1 MILPRTTSA
10 QPPVEHQAGPMAS
23 REKTAST
30 VPRGTT
36 AGAANGPETRRE
48 TAEAADPRR
57 LLIYAAGI
65 AVLAGVLRWVAAG
78 DDFWQ
83 DEIWS
88 WVRTIQYPSTLK
100 LLFVNDENNH
110 ILNSWF
116 MTWLGPDRFWFYYRL
131 PNVIAGTGSVLLAG
145 WINRR
150 RGAAA
155 VLAGMTLLGA
165 SYLLV
170 HYSSEARGYG
180 LVVFFSLLAF
190 ALLDATTNRPAFG
203 LDLAFAVACI
213 LGVLSQAVFVYAFAS
228 LLAWAVMR
236 RLSDL
241 RLSKLGAPELR
252 HINASRRAWWMH
264 TLVRFGIPIV
274 FMAWLYWINLRLR
287 MNAGGPI
294 LPFFGVIS
302 QTLSLT
308 VGGPWAGAGAVTAA
322 LATTVVLIAAIV
334 RLRRTHDDTWVFYAC
349 ILFVMPIALLL
360 GTMRNEI
367 YPRYFV
373 ISVAFAC
380 ILLGQVFAVCWDRG
394 GVTRGTVV
402 VLLLLILIGDSGHIA
417 RLVLVGRGRYFAAL
431 DDIVTATKSP
441 EVRIGSDFDF
451 RNRMLVGF
459 YARMFNR
466 PIIYFDKKDWPDDGP
481 EWYLAQDL
489 DPDGHFPAEVTVSG
503 HTYALQNEY
512 PYAGLS
518 GWRWGV
524 YRRQ

>member
-1 MILPRTTSA
+1 
-10 QPPVEHQAGPMAS
+10 MAS
-23 REKTAST
+23 RDTTGST
-30 VPRGTT
+30 PPRDQID
-36 AGAANGPETRRE
+36 E
-48 TAEAADPRR
+48 ADPRR
-57 LLIYAAGI
+57 TLIYAMAI
-65 AVLAGVLRWVAAG
+65 AFLAGVIRWVAAG

-88 WVRTIQYPSTLK
+88 WVRTVQYPSTLK

-116 MTWLGPDRFWFYYRL
+116 IAWLGPNRDWFDYRL

-165 SYLLV
+165 SYLMV

-190 ALLDATTNRPAFG
+190 ALLDATTNRPSFALDFG
-203 LDLAFAVACI
+203 FAVACI

-236 RLSDL
+236 RRSDL
-241 RLSKLGAPELR
+241 RLVKLGAPELR
-252 HINASRRAWWMH
+252 QITSNRQTWWMH
-264 TLVRFGIPIV
+264 TLIRFGIPMM

-308 VGGPWAGAGAVTAA
+308 VGGPWAGAGAAAVA
-322 LATTVVLIAAIV
+322 LAVTIVLIAAIA
-334 RLRRTHDDTWVFYAC
+334 RMYRNHDDAWVFYAC
-349 ILFVMPIALLL
+349 ILFVMPIGLLL
-360 GTMRNEI
+360 GTMRDEI

-373 ISVAFAC
+373 ISIAFAC
-380 ILLGQVFAVCWDRG
+380 VLLGQVFAACWDQG
-394 GVTRGTVV
+394 GVTRGAVA
-402 VLLLLILIGDSGHIA
+402 VLIVLILVGNGRHIA
-417 RLVLVGRGRYFAAL
+417 RLVQVGRGRYFAAL
-431 DDIVTATKSP
+431 DEIVARTKSP

-459 YARMFNR
+459 YARMLNK
-466 PIIYFDKKDWPDDGP
+466 PIVYVEKKDWPDDGP
-481 EWYLAQDL
+481 EWYLAHDL
-489 DPDGHFPAEVTVSG
+489 NPDGHFPAGVTVSG
-503 HTYALQNEY
+503 HTYALQKEY
-512 PYAGLS
+512 PFAGLS

>member
-1 MILPRTTSA
+1 
-10 QPPVEHQAGPMAS
+10 MAS
-23 REKTAST
+23 RDKSAST
-30 VPRGTT
+30 VPRGAT
-36 AGAANGPETRRE
+36 AKAATRSEQRL
-48 TAEAADPRR
+48 EAADRSDPRR
-57 LLIYAAGI
+57 TLIYAAGI
-65 AVLAGVLRWVAAG
+65 AILAGVLRWVAAG

-88 WVRTIQYPSTLK
+88 WVRTIQYPTTLK

-116 MTWLGPDRFWFYYRL
+116 MAWLGPNRDWFDYRL

-150 RGAAA
+150 RGGAA

-165 SYLLV
+165 SYLMV

-190 ALLDATTNRPAFG
+190 ALLDATSNRPSFG
-203 LDLAFAVACI
+203 LDLAFAVACV

-228 LLAWAVMR
+228 LLAWAVVR
-236 RLSDL
+236 RRSDL
-241 RLSKLGAPELR
+241 LLSRLNAPELR
-252 HINASRRAWWMH
+252 HINASPRAWRMH
-264 TLVRFGIPIV
+264 SLVRFGIPFV

-308 VGGPWAGAGAVTAA
+308 VGGPWAGAGAAVAAVTV
-322 LATTVVLIAAIV
+322 TTVLIAAIV
-334 RLRRTHDDTWVFYAC
+334 RLRRTRDDTWVFYAC
-349 ILFVMPIALLL
+349 ILFVMPIGLLL
-360 GTMRNEI
+360 GTMRDEI

-380 ILLGQVFAVCWDRG
+380 VLLGQVFAVCWAQG
-394 GVTRGTVV
+394 GVPRGIVV
-402 VLLLLILIGDSGHIA
+402 GLLLLILIGNSGHIA

-431 DDIVTATKSP
+431 DEMAAMTKGL

-451 RNRMLVGF
+451 RNRMIVGF
-459 YARMFNR
+459 YARMLSK
-466 PIIYFDKKDWPDDGP
+466 PLIYFDKKDWPDDGP
-481 EWYLAQDL
+481 EWYIAQDL
-489 DPDGHFPAEVTVSG
+489 NPDGHFPARVTVGG